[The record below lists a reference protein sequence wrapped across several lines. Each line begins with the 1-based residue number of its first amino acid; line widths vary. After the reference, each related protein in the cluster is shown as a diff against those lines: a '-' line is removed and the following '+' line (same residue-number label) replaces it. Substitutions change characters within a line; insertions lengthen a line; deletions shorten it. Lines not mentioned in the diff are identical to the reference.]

1 MADQPEYDGAAVGY
15 ELENPMMGADDGMY
29 EPEGGYDGTAGSYE
43 ADAAAMKENELF
55 VSNLA
60 SLIQSRF
67 QEAEDGRDGD
77 ESRWLD
83 AYHNYRGVYGK
94 SVKFRENEKS
104 RVFIKVT
111 KTKVLAAYGQLIEA
125 VFSGN
130 KFPISVMETRVP
142 EGVAEYAHLNPMKDQ
157 LGDQNDTV
165 PEVEGNLKYA
175 PQEPEVNEDNRGNV
189 IGVGYAGDGNELAPG
204 ATFSSAE
211 MFLASLEEEYTDQEG
226 EVVLDEGPA
235 RTPDMPQ
242 IRPAQIA
249 ARRLE
254 KLIHD
259 QIEESNGAT
268 ELRSALFESVLLGTG
283 IIKGPFNYNKTL
295 HRWSTNEETG
305 EREYAP
311 EEVRVP
317 RLEFVSIWDFYPD
330 PKAREMDEC
339 EWTIQRHRMNKS
351 QLRAL
356 MKRPHFDKDA
366 ILEVLRMGF
375 NYVKRS
381 YEDDIK
387 LENNNITYTENNQYE
402 VLEYWGVMDA
412 EFVREAGME
421 IDDSIDD
428 LEEVQVNAWV
438 CGGKVIRLVLNPFT
452 PHRLPYHSFP
462 YEKNPYS
469 FFGVGVPEN
478 MDDAQKIMNG
488 HARMA
493 IDNLALAGSLV
504 FDVDE
509 GALVAGQDMNIYPG
523 KVFRRQSGMPGQ
535 AIYGLKFPN
544 TAPENM
550 QMFDRFRQLADEST
564 GIPSYSH
571 GYTGVTGMTRTA
583 SGMSMLM
590 GAASQNIKTVIKN
603 LDDFLLKPLGKAL
616 FQWNMQFYEG
626 ELNIVGDLE
635 IKAMGTSSLMQKEV
649 RSQRLTTFLQTVQN
663 PAIAPFVKI
672 PTLVK
677 ELAYSLDLDPEEII
691 NSPEEAS
698 IYATIIGLQ
707 KQAEAAA
714 QQSPMGP
721 DGGVPPRV
729 GTEGVTGN
737 GAGNI
742 GTGNVPQA
750 GESEFSGTATPPEA
764 AAIGAA

>member
-1 MADQPEYDGAAVGY
+1 MAEQPEY
-15 ELENPMMGADDGMY
+15 ELEDPMMGADDG
-29 EPEGGYDGTAGSYE
+29 TYE
-43 ADAAAMKENELF
+43 ADAEAMKENELF

-60 SLIQSRF
+60 ALIQSRF
-67 QEAEDGRDGD
+67 QEAEDGRNGD
-77 ESRWLD
+77 EERWLD
-83 AYHNYRGVYGK
+83 GYHNYRGVYGK

-125 VFSGN
+125 VFAGN

-142 EGVAEYAHLNPMKDQ
+142 EGIAEYAHLNPMKDQ
-157 LGDQNDTV
+157 LGDQNDQV
-165 PEVEGNLKYA
+165 PSIETNMDMQRMSALG
-175 PQEPEVNEDNRGNV
+175 VNEDNYGNFDPFAA
-189 IGVGYAGDGNELAPG
+189 VGFEGDGKTLTPG
-204 ATFSSAE
+204 ARFTADARE
-211 MFLASLEEEYTDQEG
+211 MFLGGLEDEYTNQQD
-226 EVVLDEGPA
+226 EVVLSEGPA
-235 RTPDMPQ
+235 PDPTMPQ

-268 ELRSALFESVLLGTG
+268 ELRNALFESVLLGTG

-295 HRWSTNEETG
+295 HRWTKNPETG
-305 EREYAP
+305 EREYSP
-311 EEVRVP
+311 EDVRVP

-330 PKAREMDEC
+330 PKAREMDEA
-339 EWTIQRHRMNKS
+339 EWIIQRHRMNKS

-356 MKRPHFDKDA
+356 MKRPYFDKDA

-375 NYVKRS
+375 NYTKRS

-387 LENNNITYTENNQYE
+387 MENNNVTYTDSDQYE

-412 EFVREAGME
+412 EYVRESGLE
-421 IDDSIDD
+421 VDVDIDD
-428 LEEVQVNAWV
+428 LEELQVNAWV

-452 PHRLPYHSFP
+452 PHRLPYHAFP

-509 GALVAGQDMNIYPG
+509 GALVSGQDMSIYPG

-590 GAASQNIKTVIKN
+590 GAASLNIKTVIKN
-603 LDDFLLKPLGKAL
+603 LDDFLLKPLGQAF

-626 ELNIVGDLE
+626 ELAIEGDLE

-707 KQAEAAA
+707 NQVEAAA
-714 QQSPMGP
+714 QQSAVGP
-721 DGGVPPRV
+721 NGEPLAGGP
-729 GTEGVTGN
+729 EAGVTGT
-737 GAGNI
+737 GAGTI
-742 GTGNVPQA
+742 GTGNIPQA
-750 GESEFSGTATPPEA
+750 GESEFSGTVAPSEVSAT
-764 AAIGAA
+764 GAA

>member
-1 MADQPEYDGAAVGY
+1 MADTPQY
-15 ELENPMMGADDGMY
+15 ELENPMMGADDALY
-29 EPEGGYDGTAGSYE
+29 EDDAMGYGR
-43 ADAAAMKENELF
+43 DAEELKNNQLF

-60 SLIQSRF
+60 QLVQDRF

-83 AYHNYRGVYGK
+83 AYHNYRGIYNK
-94 SVKFRENEKS
+94 NVKFRENEKS

-130 KFPISVMETRVP
+130 KFPITVSETRVP
-142 EGVAEYAHLNPMKDQ
+142 EGISEYAHLNPMKDQ

-165 PEVEGNLKYA
+165 PGTESNLNYQGMEALGVNDDNFGNFNPFDLGF
-175 PQEPEVNEDNRGNV
+175 E
-189 IGVGYAGDGNELAPG
+189 GDGNVLKPG
-204 ATFSSAE
+204 AKFSANPE
-211 MFLASLEEEYTDQEG
+211 DVFLGGLRKEYENEEG
-226 EVVLDEGPA
+226 EVVLEEGPS
-235 RTPDMPQ
+235 PDPFQMPQ
-242 IRPAQIA
+242 IKPAQIA

-268 ELRSALFESVLLGTG
+268 ELRNALFESVLLGTG

-295 HRWSTNEETG
+295 HRWSTNEDG
-305 EREYAP
+305 QREYEP

-317 RLEFVSIWDFYPD
+317 RIEFVSVWDFYPD
-330 PKAREMDEC
+330 PKAKEMDEA
-339 EWTIQRHRMNKS
+339 EWIIQRHRLNKS

-356 MKRPHFDKDA
+356 MSRPYFDKEQ
-366 ILEVLRMGF
+366 ILAVIKMGY

-387 LENNNITYTENNQYE
+387 MENNNVVYTDGDQYE

-412 EFVREAGME
+412 QFVRDASLDVDEA
-421 IDDSIDD
+421 IDD
-428 LEEVQVNAWV
+428 LEEVQINAWV
-438 CGGKVIRLVLNPFT
+438 CGGKIIRLVLNPFK

-509 GALVAGQDMNIYPG
+509 GALVAGQDMSIYPG

-571 GYTGVTGMTRTA
+571 GHTGVTGMTRTA

-590 GAASQNIKTVIKN
+590 GAASLNIKTVIKN
-603 LDDFLLKPLGKAL
+603 LDDFLLKPLGQAF

-626 ELNIVGDLE
+626 ELNIIGDLE

-707 KQAEAAA
+707 NQQQQAA
-714 QQSPMGP
+714 QQGPMGP
-721 DGGVPPRV
+721 
-729 GTEGVTGN
+729 EAGVTGT
-737 GAGNI
+737 GGGQV
-742 GTGNVPQA
+742 GTGGAPMPA
-750 GESEFSGTATPPEA
+750 EEGFSGSAEGLPPVAQAME
-764 AAIGAA
+764 